1 MCPGRSF
8 GGTSGLLLSL
18 ASMPEMGAPSS
29 WLRAPRAEPRLPR
42 EAPTTRRRPQHC
54 CQPLRSG
61 WLDPARV
68 LKFRVPRA
76 AMFFK
81 RGLPIEVLENHLS
94 IPIPLFI
101 DEKLEAQRST
111 LKLVPKSPTIS
122 GSQAWEGG

>member
-1 MCPGRSF
+1 MPWQELW
-8 GGTSGLLLSL
+8 GTSGLLLSL
-18 ASMPEMGAPSS
+18 ASMPEMDPPSA
-29 WLRAPRAEPRLPR
+29 WLWAPRAEPRLPC
-42 EAPTTRRRPQHC
+42 ESPTTRRRPQHC

-76 AMFFK
+76 TMFFK
-81 RGLPIEVLENHLS
+81 GGLPIKVLENHLS

-101 DEKLEAQRST
+101 DEKLETQRST
-111 LKLVPKSPTIS
+111 LKLVSKSPTIS